1 MCTFITCDTI
11 AVSVPLIRA
20 KSTNSAPNKLQTL
33 TMKNTP
39 TPPKPKPRSR
49 YESAL
54 VDGMRNLRIKSNSPS
69 LKRYVTVDYVDFMDI
84 DLSFER

>member
-1 MCTFITCDTI
+1 MCNTI
-11 AVSVPLIRA
+11 AISAPLVRA

-33 TMKNTP
+33 TFKNTP
-39 TPPKPKPRSR
+39 TPPPKTKSKSR

-69 LKRYVTVDYVDFMDI
+69 LKRYVIV
-84 DLSFER
+84 